1 MNGVPARCWRLRRG
15 VRLGHDPVRQT
26 PVLLHPEGVLLLNE
40 TAAAI
45 LRVCQDTAG
54 AAEIA
59 DVLAERYDT
68 VDTGE
73 VEAFLT
79 ALAARHLLE
88 PVIPARAPAPGGG
101 AGPETG
107 RHRGG

>member
-1 MNGVPARCWRLRRG
+1 MNGAPARCWRLRRG
-15 VRLGHDPVRQT
+15 VRLGHDPVRRT

-54 AAEIA
+54 AAEIE

-68 VDTGE
+68 VDTEE
-73 VEAFLT
+73 VEAFLA

-88 PVIPARAPAPGGG
+88 PVTSAQTSAPGG
-101 AGPETG
+101 AGPESG
-107 RHRGG
+107 RHCGG